1 MTMTAC
7 VTTLTQILQ
16 DSALSARVAHNYNR
30 WKYFNRWQKMHGIPR
45 LGWGRSHTKNFLY
58 NIFCVGTKNNL
69 KNRKQHS
76 RLCMPYRLV
85 PVSLLCWWW
94 VYFVESL
101 LLPLQFSLA
110 LGMAATCICSNVNNV
125 RCSSYQPRRLPS
137 YVFYVC
143 LLKNEYNKYQ
153 KYKSVEL
160 GDQLLSTP
168 LSSPAA
174 D

>member
-16 DSALSARVAHNYNR
+16 GSALSARVAHNYNR
-30 WKYFNRWQKMHGIPR
+30 WKYFNRWQKNAWNTKIRMR
-45 LGWGRSHTKNFLY
+45 KNFLY
-58 NIFCVGTKNNL
+58 NIFCLGTKNYL

-125 RCSSYQPRRLPS
+125 RCSSYQPSRLPS

-143 LLKNEYNKYQ
+143 LLTNEYNKYQ